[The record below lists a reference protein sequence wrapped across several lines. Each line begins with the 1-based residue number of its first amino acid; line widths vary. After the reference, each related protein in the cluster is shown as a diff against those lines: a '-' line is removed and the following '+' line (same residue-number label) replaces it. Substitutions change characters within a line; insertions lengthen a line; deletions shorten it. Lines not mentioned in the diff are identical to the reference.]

1 MRNGSIFSICTFLLV
16 AIFAPN
22 SSYAIKFTNQFVE
35 FELPSGWQC
44 SLEGAEWVCQN
55 SNADKKRE
63 AIIVLAAK
71 IKGDQDSL
79 DQYLEY
85 LKKEKQFSSVQG
97 EAVTSK
103 PTYAKIV
110 NINDHSWVDSLH
122 SNSEIPN
129 FFTRYF
135 ATVKLDIGVLVT
147 YSVHK
152 DKYKEYIDQF
162 ENLAKTLVVFRK
174 PGAINT
180 SGNESLFEAV
190 KIPDSVSVGTVFP
203 NEDEQKLKKN
213 SGEDDSLP
221 IEYLLLGGA
230 LVGFIIWRRKNRG

>member
-1 MRNGSIFSICTFLLV
+1 MRNGSVALIIAGLALV
-16 AIFAPN
+16 FAPQL
-22 SSYAIKFTNQFVE
+22 SHAIKFTNQFVE

-55 SNADKKRE
+55 TNADKKRE

-85 LKKEKQFSSVQG
+85 LKKEKGFTSVQG

-103 PTYAKIV
+103 PSYAKMV

-122 SNSEIPN
+122 LNSEIPN

-180 SGNESLFEAV
+180 SGNQSLFEAV

-203 NEDEQKLKKN
+203 NEDDQEKNKKN
-213 SGEDDSLP
+213 SSEDDSFP